1 MDNQTL
7 AKEIQI
13 VSDEIQFLLSM
24 LKNLLQWTPRI

>member
-13 VSDEIQFLLSM
+13 VSDEIQFLFSM
-24 LKNLLQWTPRI
+24 LKNLLQWTPSI